1 MRSLD
6 GIMDSM
12 DISLSKLWEI
22 VNDSEAWHVAVHG
35 VTKSWTLL
43 GHLTTTDPVI
53 PLLVIYQY
61 LEETLIQKDTCT
73 PTFTVSTAYNS
84 QVVDTYGVSCAV
96 KR

>member
-1 MRSLD
+1 MRWLD
-6 GIMDSM
+6 GSTDSSNM
-12 DISLSKLWEI
+12 NLAKLWEI
-22 VNDSEAWHVAVHG
+22 VRDSEAWHVAVHG

-84 QVVDTYGVSCAV
+84 QVVDTYGVSCVV